1 VKNRRTTAWIFALLL
16 TVTALTACADVSRE
30 QQNSAES
37 SVSVEKTADNS
48 AGESTESTE
57 NSAGESTESTE
68 NSTKESTGSTEESTE
83 MQSTSGTEVQ
93 SETEPEADL
102 ESRSASIAETQTEQ
116 KFIIFDDQV
125 INGFITDADTSVIK
139 PYMKKY
145 TYKGDYSDI
154 LSDDSR
160 FYGLWY
166 DPNMDETLYITANG
180 AEVYIPYLDE
190 YGITDD
196 FGSAFQY
203 ELIDRTARG
212 KCPELAIYING
223 PDKGPLAYY
232 IGGITDKL
240 FWTYDKSQIFYR
252 QEIPQQ

>member
-1 VKNRRTTAWIFALLL
+1 MKNKKTTAWILTLLL
-16 TVTALTACADVSRE
+16 TVTALTACADESNA
-30 QQNSAES
+30 QQTSAES
-37 SVSVEKTADNS
+37 SVSVEKTAD
-48 AGESTESTE
+48 

-83 MQSTSGTEVQ
+83 MQSTSGAEAQ
-93 SETEPEADL
+93 AETEPEADL
-102 ESRSASIAETQTEQ
+102 ESRSASVAGTQIEQ
-116 KFIIFDDQV
+116 KYIIFDDQV

-190 YGITDD
+190 YGITDG

-232 IGGITDKL
+232 IGGITDNL

>member
-1 VKNRRTTAWIFALLL
+1 MKNRRTTAWIFALLL

-37 SVSVEKTADNS
+37 SVSVEKIAD
-48 AGESTESTE
+48 

-190 YGITDD
+190 YGITDG

-232 IGGITDKL
+232 IGGITDNL

>member
-1 VKNRRTTAWIFALLL
+1 MKNKKTTAWILTLLL
-16 TVTALTACADVSRE
+16 TVTALTACADESNA
-30 QQNSAES
+30 QQTSAES
-37 SVSVEKTADNS
+37 SVSVEKIAD
-48 AGESTESTE
+48 

-190 YGITDD
+190 YGITDG

-232 IGGITDKL
+232 IGGITDNL

>member
-1 VKNRRTTAWIFALLL
+1 MKNKKTTAWILTLLL
-16 TVTALTACADVSRE
+16 TVTALTACADESNA
-30 QQNSAES
+30 QQTSAES
-37 SVSVEKTADNS
+37 SVSVEKIAD
-48 AGESTESTE
+48 

>member
-1 VKNRRTTAWIFALLL
+1 MKNKKTTAWILTLLL
-16 TVTALTACADVSRE
+16 TVTALTACADESNA
-30 QQNSAES
+30 QQTSAES
-37 SVSVEKTADNS
+37 SVSVEKIAD
-48 AGESTESTE
+48 

-83 MQSTSGTEVQ
+83 MQSTSGAEAQ
-93 SETEPEADL
+93 AETEPEADL
-102 ESRSASIAETQTEQ
+102 ESRSASVAGTKIEQ
-116 KFIIFDDQV
+116 KYIIFDDQV
-125 INGFITDADTSVIK
+125 INGLTTDADTSVIK

-190 YGITDD
+190 YGITDG

-232 IGGITDKL
+232 IGGITDNL

>member
-1 VKNRRTTAWIFALLL
+1 MKNRRTTAWIFALLL

-37 SVSVEKTADNS
+37 SVSVEKTAD
-48 AGESTESTE
+48 

-190 YGITDD
+190 YGITDG

>member
-1 VKNRRTTAWIFALLL
+1 MKNKKTTAWILTLLL

-37 SVSVEKTADNS
+37 SVSVEKTAD
-48 AGESTESTE
+48 

>member
-1 VKNRRTTAWIFALLL
+1 MKNRRTTAWIFALLL

-37 SVSVEKTADNS
+37 SVSVEKTAD
-48 AGESTESTE
+48 

-125 INGFITDADTSVIK
+125 INGFITDADTSAIK

>member
-1 VKNRRTTAWIFALLL
+1 MKNRRTTAWIFALLL

-37 SVSVEKTADNS
+37 SVSVEKTAD
-48 AGESTESTE
+48 

-125 INGFITDADTSVIK
+125 INGFTTDADTSVIK

-232 IGGITDKL
+232 IGGITDNL

>member
-1 VKNRRTTAWIFALLL
+1 MKNKKTTAWILTLLL
-16 TVTALTACADVSRE
+16 TVTALTACADESKT
-30 QQNSAES
+30 QQTSPES
-37 SVSVEKTADNS
+37 SVSVEKIAD
-48 AGESTESTE
+48 

>member
-1 VKNRRTTAWIFALLL
+1 MKNRRTTAWIFALLL

-37 SVSVEKTADNS
+37 SVSVEKTAD
-48 AGESTESTE
+48 